1 MKTKQPLVRRIIIA
15 FTLMTLIVSGSFS
28 LGIVGIVHFI
38 EEHLVTQH
46 MAEEL
51 DSILQK
57 DLAQGLPPRL
67 DAKTRLYASHIPG
80 YEIPANFIGL
90 EEGFVEIV
98 DETGDYYLFILDT
111 PQQRFILVQEQAEFE
126 ARENALFTVVFAGF
140 ILSGLVAW
148 LLGWMMARTI
158 IAPLARL
165 AQQVR
170 HRDQLHT
177 LAPNLAPDYPDDEVG
192 HVATAFDETLGQL
205 RSSLERER
213 FFTSDVS
220 HELRTP
226 LMVIASSAELLETA
240 ELDER
245 EHRQLNRIKR
255 ASAEISEL
263 VETFLLLARANSNQ
277 NPMSGSATLE
287 QVAREQAKRWAP
299 RFAEQGL
306 AFRLITEEPNEMLF
320 HGGFLST
327 VMSNL
332 IRNALH
338 YTAQGEVRL
347 LLSANGFRVEDSG
360 QGVPSAQQDDIF
372 KPFVRGSGARGEG
385 LGLGLSL
392 VKRICTYQGWEVRM
406 YSLPTKGSCFE
417 VILK

>member
-360 QGVPSAQQDDIF
+360 QGVPSAQQDEIF